1 MNQTKV
7 KDCKLKIEKCK
18 LQIEE
23 SCAIAESLERRIPN
37 LQFAICNL
45 HFSISPFFGFTFQLL
60 MVLALV
66 ASASAQK
73 KSSCIECHIKLD
85 DTRLSAPAKLFDNDI
100 HKSRGLSCNDCHGG
114 DPNADT
120 KEGAKDPRKG
130 YLGKPKTL
138 DIPAYCGKCHSDA
151 NLMKRFNPSLRV
163 DQEREY
169 YTSVHGKLLKE
180 KGETRVATCIS
191 CHSVHGIR
199 APTDP
204 LSSVYPTN
212 VAETCSKCHASADY
226 MRSFGIPSD
235 QYVKYKT
242 SVHAKALYDKQDLS
256 APTCND
262 CHGNHGATPPGIAS
276 VANVCGQCHARQAEL
291 FQTSPHK
298 AAFDQRQLAECITC
312 HSNHAIAKPGDQM
325 IGTQEGALCIN
336 CHTNG
341 DKGFA
346 AAGMM
351 RSRID
356 ELLASINKST
366 EILSRAERA
375 GMEVSKPKFE
385 LKGATDALTHAR
397 VLIHSSSTAEVDKV
411 VGPGLEVA
419 GKGYQAG
426 LAALAERKFRRE
438 GLAVSL
444 VFILFLAALVYL
456 KIKQIES
463 RQTARE

>member
-1 MNQTKV
+1 MTRLRKMDRQPKQSRKEWHAHLARV
-7 KDCKLKIEKCK
+7 
-18 LQIEE
+18 LQQADVRTTLRL
-23 SCAIAESLERRIPN
+23 CLR
-37 LQFAICNL
+37 
-45 HFSISPFFGFTFQLL
+45 FGIILVLFT
-60 MVLALV
+60 LV
-66 ASASAQK
+66 PAQK
-73 KSSCIECHIKLD
+73 KSSCIECHSKLE
-85 DTRLSAPAKLFDNDI
+85 DTRLSAPAKLFDNDV
-100 HKSRGLSCNDCHGG
+100 HHARGLSCNDCHGG

-151 NLMKRFNPSLRV
+151 TLMKKFNPSLRV
-163 DQEREY
+163 DQEKEY
-169 YTSVHGKLLKE
+169 YTSNHGKLLKA
-180 KGETRVATCIS
+180 GEQRVATCIS

-199 APTDP
+199 SPKDP
-204 LSSVYPTN
+204 LSSVYPSN

-226 MRSFGIPSD
+226 MRGFGIPND
-235 QYVKYKT
+235 QYAKYKT
-242 SVHAKALYDKQDLS
+242 SVHAKALYEKQDLS

-298 AAFDQRQLAECITC
+298 AAFDQKQLAECLTC

-325 IGTQEGALCIN
+325 IGTQQGALCIN
-336 CHTNG
+336 CHSSG
-341 DKGFA
+341 DKGFV
-346 AAGMM
+346 AAGLM

-356 ELLASINKST
+356 ELIGSIDKST
-366 EILSRAERA
+366 EILDRAERA

-397 VLIHSSSTAEVDKV
+397 VLIHSSSTAEVEKV
-411 VGPGLEVA
+411 VAPGLEAA

-426 LAALAERKFRRE
+426 LGALAERSYRRK

-444 VFILFLAALVYL
+444 VFILFLAGLVYL
-456 KIKQIES
+456 KVRQIES
-463 RQTARE
+463 RQAAAK

>member
-1 MNQTKV
+1 MNHRSKLGN
-7 KDCKLKIEKCK
+7 CKLRIENYK
-18 LQIEE
+18 LQSEI
-23 SCAIAESLERRIPN
+23 SCPGPRSGRRGVPN
-37 LQFAICNL
+37 FQFP
-45 HFSISPFFGFTFQLL
+45 ISFLL
-60 MVLALV
+60 LPLLILFVFV
-66 ASASAQK
+66 SSASAQK

-204 LSSVYPTN
+204 LSSVYPAN

-226 MRSFGIPSD
+226 MKPFGIPSD
-235 QYVKYKT
+235 QYQKYKT
-242 SVHAKALYDKQDLS
+242 SVHANAIYVKQDLS

-298 AAFDQRQLAECITC
+298 AAFDQKQLGECITC
-312 HSNHAIAKPGDQM
+312 HSNHAIMKPNDQM
-325 IGTQEGALCIN
+325 IGTGAGALCVN
-336 CHTNG
+336 CHSNG

-356 ELLASINKST
+356 ELIASIDKSQA
-366 EILSRAERA
+366 ILTQAERK

-397 VLIHSSSTAEVDKV
+397 VLIHSSSSAEVDKV
-411 VGPGLEVA
+411 VGPGLDVA
-419 GKGYQAG
+419 NKGYQAG
-426 LAALAERKFRRE
+426 VGALAELSFRRK

-444 VFILFLAALVYL
+444 VFILFLAVLVYL
-456 KIKQIES
+456 KIRQIES
-463 RQTARE
+463 RQDGMAHQE

>member
-1 MNQTKV
+1 MNRLQ
-7 KDCKLKIEKCK
+7 KIHSAKSWFHNVWRAQ
-18 LQIEE
+18 LARGLRARDARATFRVAVRLGIIL
-23 SCAIAESLERRIPN
+23 AV
-37 LQFAICNL
+37 
-45 HFSISPFFGFTFQLL
+45 FT
-60 MVLALV
+60 LV
-66 ASASAQK
+66 PAQK
-73 KSSCIECHIKLD
+73 KSSCIECHSKLE

-100 HKSRGLSCNDCHGG
+100 HHARGLSCNDCHGG

-151 NLMKRFNPSLRV
+151 TLMKKFNPSLRV
-163 DQEREY
+163 DQEKEY
-169 YTSVHGKLLKE
+169 YTSNHGKLLKA
-180 KGETRVATCIS
+180 GEQRVATCIS

-199 APTDP
+199 SPKDP
-204 LSSVYPTN
+204 LSSVYPSN
-212 VAETCSKCHASADY
+212 VAETCSKCHASAEY
-226 MRSFGIPSD
+226 MRGFGIPSD
-235 QYVKYKT
+235 QYAKYKT
-242 SVHAKALYDKQDLS
+242 SVHAKALYEKQDLS

-298 AAFDQRQLAECITC
+298 AAFDQKQLAECLTC
-312 HSNHAIAKPGDQM
+312 HGNHAIGKPGDQM
-325 IGTQEGALCIN
+325 IGTQQGALCIN
-336 CHTNG
+336 CHSSG
-341 DKGFA
+341 DKGFVA
-346 AAGMM
+346 ASLM

-356 ELLASINKST
+356 ELIGSIDKST
-366 EILSRAERA
+366 EILNRAERA

-397 VLIHSSSTAEVDKV
+397 VLIHSSSVAEVDKV
-411 VGPGLEVA
+411 VGPGLEAA

-426 LAALAERKFRRE
+426 LGALAERSYRRK

-444 VFILFLAALVYL
+444 VFILFLAGLVYL
-456 KIKQIES
+456 KVRQIES
-463 RQTARE
+463 RQAAAK

>member
-1 MNQTKV
+1 MRTNWQ
-7 KDCKLKIEKCK
+7 KDVRRDALM
-18 LQIEE
+18 
-23 SCAIAESLERRIPN
+23 IARRSAH
-37 LQFAICNL
+37 LGLRLAVMCL
-45 HFSISPFFGFTFQLL
+45 LFTL
-60 MVLALV
+60 
-66 ASASAQK
+66 ASAQK
-73 KSSCIECHIKLD
+73 KSSCIECHAKLED
-85 DTRLSAPAKLFDNDI
+85 PRLSAPAKLFDNDI
-100 HKSRGLSCNDCHGG
+100 HHARGLSCNDCHGG
-114 DPNADT
+114 DPTADT

-199 APTDP
+199 AITDP
-204 LSSVYPTN
+204 LSSVYPSN
-212 VAETCSKCHASADY
+212 VAETCAKCHASADY
-226 MRSFGIPSD
+226 MRGFGIPSD
-235 QYVKYKT
+235 QFAKYKT
-242 SVHAKALYDKQDLS
+242 SVHAKALYEKQDLS

-298 AAFDQRQLAECITC
+298 AAFDQKQLAECITC

-325 IGTQEGALCIN
+325 IGTQQGALCIN

-341 DKGFA
+341 DKGFV
-346 AAGMM
+346 AAGRM
-351 RSRID
+351 RSQID
-356 ELLASINKST
+356 GLIASIDKST
-366 EILSRAERA
+366 EILNRAERD
-375 GMEVSKPKFE
+375 GMEVSRPKFE
-385 LKGATDALTHAR
+385 MKEATDALTHAR

-411 VGPGLEVA
+411 VAPGLAASVR
-419 GKGYQAG
+419 GYQAG
-426 LAALAERKFRRE
+426 LAALAEWSFRRK

-444 VFILFLAALVYL
+444 VFILFLAGLVYL
-456 KIKQIES
+456 KLRQIES
-463 RQTARE
+463 RQRDDYDHA

>member
-1 MNQTKV
+1 MTYWAYMSYV
-7 KDCKLKIEKCK
+7 ALT
-18 LQIEE
+18 LVL
-23 SCAIAESLERRIPN
+23 CA
-37 LQFAICNL
+37 
-45 HFSISPFFGFTFQLL
+45 T
-60 MVLALV
+60 
-66 ASASAQK
+66 ASAQK
-73 KSSCIECHIKLD
+73 KSSCIECHIKLE

-114 DPNADT
+114 DPNDDS
-120 KEGAKDPRKG
+120 KEGAKNPAKG
-130 YLGKPKTL
+130 FLGKPKTL

-163 DQEREY
+163 DQEKEY
-169 YTSVHGKLLKE
+169 YTSIHGKLLKE
-180 KGETRVATCIS
+180 KSETRVATCIS

-199 APTDP
+199 APSDP
-204 LSSVYPTN
+204 LSSVYPSN
-212 VAETCSKCHASADY
+212 VADTCAKCHASDDY
-226 MRSFGIPSD
+226 MRPFGIPSN
-235 QYVKYKT
+235 QFANYKT

-298 AAFDQRQLAECITC
+298 AAFDQKQLGECITC
-312 HSNHAIAKPGDQM
+312 HSNHAIPKPGDAM
-325 IGTQEGALCIN
+325 IGTGTGALCIN
-336 CHTNG
+336 CHSSG
-341 DKGFA
+341 DKGFV

-356 ELLASINKST
+356 ELIAGIDKST
-366 EILSRAERA
+366 TILNQAERK

-397 VLIHSSSTAEVDKV
+397 VLIHSSSTVEVEKV
-411 VGPGLEVA
+411 VGPGLDVA
-419 GKGYQAG
+419 NKGYQAG
-426 LAALAERKFRRE
+426 LSALAELSFRRK

-444 VFILFLAALVYL
+444 VFILFLAGLVYL
-456 KIKQIES
+456 KIRQIEG
-463 RQTARE
+463 R

>member
-1 MNQTKV
+1 MNRLQ
-7 KDCKLKIEKCK
+7 KIHSEKSWF
-18 LQIEE
+18 QDVWR
-23 SCAIAESLERRIPN
+23 A
-37 LQFAICNL
+37 
-45 HFSISPFFGFTFQLL
+45 HFVRVVHGRDARATFRVAVRLGIILAMFT
-60 MVLALV
+60 LV
-66 ASASAQK
+66 PAQK
-73 KSSCIECHIKLD
+73 KSSCIECHSKLE

-100 HKSRGLSCNDCHGG
+100 HHARGLSCNDCHGG

-151 NLMKRFNPSLRV
+151 TLMKKFNPSLRV
-163 DQEREY
+163 DQEKEY
-169 YTSVHGKLLKE
+169 YTSNHGKLLKA
-180 KGETRVATCIS
+180 GEQRVATCIS

-199 APTDP
+199 AITDP
-204 LSSVYPTN
+204 LSSVYPSN

-226 MRSFGIPSD
+226 MRGFGIPSD
-235 QYVKYKT
+235 QYAKYKT
-242 SVHAKALYDKQDLS
+242 SVHAKALYEKQDLS

-298 AAFDQRQLAECITC
+298 AAFDQKQLGECITC
-312 HSNHAIAKPGDQM
+312 HSNHAIAKPGDQL
-325 IGTQEGALCIN
+325 IGTQQGALCIT
-336 CHTNG
+336 CHTSG
-341 DKGFA
+341 DKGFV
-346 AAGMM
+346 AAGLM

-356 ELLASINKST
+356 ELIGSIDRST
-366 EILSRAERA
+366 EILNRAERA

-397 VLIHSSSTAEVDKV
+397 VLIHSSSPAEVEKV
-411 VGPGLEVA
+411 VAPGLEAA

-426 LAALAERKFRRE
+426 LGALAERSYRRK
-438 GLAVSL
+438 GLVVSL
-444 VFILFLAALVYL
+444 VFILFLATLVYL
-456 KIKQIES
+456 KVKQIEG
-463 RQTARE
+463 RQAANAE

>member
-1 MNQTKV
+1 M
-7 KDCKLKIEKCK
+7 KIENCK
-18 LQIEE
+18 FQIDPVV
-23 SCAIAESLERRIPN
+23 SGVRLLKDGSRN
-37 LQFAICNL
+37 LQFRVCN
-45 HFSISPFFGFTFQLL
+45 FQFAMAFLIASFLL
-60 MVLALV
+60 LVLAN
-66 ASASAQK
+66 AAFAQK

-114 DPNADT
+114 DPNADK
-120 KEGAKDPRKG
+120 KEDAKNPSKG

-169 YTSVHGKLLKE
+169 YTSVHGRLLKE
-180 KGETRVATCIS
+180 KSETRVATCIS

-199 APTDP
+199 APSDP
-204 LSSVYPTN
+204 LSSVYPSN
-212 VAETCSKCHASADY
+212 VATTCAKCHASADY
-226 MRSFGIPSD
+226 MKPFGIPSD
-235 QYVKYKT
+235 QFDKYKT

-276 VANVCGQCHARQAEL
+276 VANVCGQCHGRQAEL

-298 AAFDQRQLAECITC
+298 KAFDEKQLAECITC
-312 HSNHAIAKPGDQM
+312 HSNHAIIKPNDQM
-325 IGTQEGALCIN
+325 IGTQQGTLCVN
-336 CHTNG
+336 CHSNG
-341 DKGFA
+341 DKGFI

-356 ELLASINKST
+356 ELIASIDKST
-366 EILSRAERA
+366 AILKDAEQK

-411 VGPGLEVA
+411 VAPGLDA
-419 GKGYQAG
+419 AAKGYQAG
-426 LAALAERKFRRE
+426 LAALGERRFRRE
-438 GLAVSL
+438 GLVVSL
-444 VFILFLAALVYL
+444 VFILFLALLVYL
-456 KIKQIES
+456 KIRQIES
-463 RQTARE
+463 RSASASNKG